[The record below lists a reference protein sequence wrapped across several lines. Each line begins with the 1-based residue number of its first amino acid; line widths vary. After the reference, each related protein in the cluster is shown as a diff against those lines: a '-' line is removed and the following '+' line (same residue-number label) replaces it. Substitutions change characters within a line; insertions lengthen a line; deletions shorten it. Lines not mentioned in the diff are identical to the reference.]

1 MIDEDKKEFAALL
14 KSSMAIY
21 QQEASA
27 DVLRIWWAAL
37 QRFDISQ
44 VREAFSRHI
53 QNIKSGTFAPRPADI
68 LSQLEMMN
76 PDGRIGVEEAWAMFP
91 HDEASSAVITDEMA
105 EAMQSAR
112 PLMLEGDTIAAR
124 MAFKEAYTRITTRN
138 KFNGVAP
145 RWFPSLGHSKEG
157 REIAIKQ
164 AVELGRLTSD
174 FAQSLLPAPMP
185 NVVTNAIAN
194 LQLLTSKDEL
204 TPEEKEVNRE
214 RMKKV
219 RESLGLSAA

>member
-1 MIDEDKKEFAALL
+1 MIEEDKKEFAALL

-21 QQEASA
+21 QQEAST

-37 QRFDISQ
+37 ERFDISQ
-44 VREAFSRHI
+44 VRDAFGRHI
-53 QNIKSGTFAPRPADI
+53 QDTKTGKFAPRPADI
-68 LSQLEMMN
+68 LAILEMMN
-76 PDGRIGVEEAWAMFP
+76 PDGRLGVEEAWAMFP

-124 MAFKEAYTRITTRN
+124 MAFKEAYTRITNKN

-157 REIAIKQ
+157 REIAIKH
-164 AVELGRLTSD
+164 AVELGRLSSD
-174 FAQSLLPAPMP
+174 FAQSLLPAPENQVLDKNLLKLQNLMKETP
-185 NVVTNAIAN
+185 ITPEQKQQHKERMAN
-194 LQLLTSKDEL
+194 IKSMLTSK
-204 TPEEKEVNRE
+204 
-214 RMKKV
+214 
-219 RESLGLSAA
+219 

>member
-1 MIDEDKKEFAALL
+1 MIEDDKKGFAALL

-21 QQEASA
+21 QQEAST

-44 VREAFSRHI
+44 VRDAFGRHI
-53 QNIKSGTFAPRPADI
+53 QDTKTGKFAPRPADI
-68 LSQLEMMN
+68 LAILEMMN
-76 PDGRIGVEEAWAMFP
+76 PDGRLGVEEAWALFP

-124 MAFKEAYTRITTRN
+124 MAFKEAYTRITTKN

-157 REIAIKQ
+157 REIALKQ
-164 AVELGRLTSD
+164 AVELGRIGKEA
-174 FAQSLLPAPMP
+174 AQALLPAPMP

-194 LQLLTSKDEL
+194 LQLLTNQDVL
-204 TPEEKEVNRE
+204 TPEQKAKNHE
-214 RMKKV
+214 RMKQV
-219 RESLGLSAA
+219 RESLGLAV

>member
-1 MIDEDKKEFAALL
+1 MIDQDRNEFAALL

-21 QQEASA
+21 QQETGV
-27 DVLRIWWAAL
+27 DVVRIWWASL
-37 QRFDISQ
+37 SRFELSQ

-53 QNIKSGTFAPRPADI
+53 QDIKTGKFAPRPADI
-68 LSQLEMMN
+68 LAILEMMN
-76 PDGRIGVEEAWAMFP
+76 PDGRLGVEEAWALFP

-124 MAFKEAYTRITTRN
+124 MAFKEAYTRITTKN

-157 REIAIKQ
+157 REEALKQ
-164 AVELGRLTSD
+164 AVTLGRIGKEA
-174 FAQSLLPAPMP
+174 AQALLPAPMP
-185 NVVTNAIAN
+185 NAVTNAIAN
-194 LQLLTSKDEL
+194 LQLLTSADVL
-204 TPEEKEVNRE
+204 TPEEKARNHE
-214 RMKKV
+214 RMKKL
-219 RESLGLSAA
+219 RETLGQVA

>member
-1 MIDEDKKEFAALL
+1 MIDQDKNEFAALL

-21 QQEASA
+21 QQETGV
-27 DVLRIWWAAL
+27 DVVRIWWASL
-37 QRFDISQ
+37 NRFELSQ

-53 QNIKSGTFAPRPADI
+53 QDIKTGKFAPRPADI
-68 LSQLEMMN
+68 LAILEMMN
-76 PDGRIGVEEAWAMFP
+76 PDGRLGVEEAWALFP
-91 HDEASSAVITDEMA
+91 HDESSSAVITDEMA

-124 MAFKEAYTRITTRN
+124 MAFKEAYTRITTKN

-157 REIAIKQ
+157 REEALKQ
-164 AVELGRLTSD
+164 AVELGRIGKE
-174 FAQSLLPAPMP
+174 AVKALLPAPVP
-185 NVVTNAIAN
+185 NVVESAFAE
-194 LQLLTSKDEL
+194 LRLLTSADVL
-204 TPEEKEVNRE
+204 TPEEKAKNHE

-219 RESLGLSAA
+219 REALGQAA